1 MIEVGKH
8 KVETISINKIVINK
22 NQNQILTIFQMMS
35 LPHFSASGT
44 VLAIFET
51 SNTINQWKK

>member
-22 NQNQILTIFQMMS
+22 NQNQILTIF
-35 LPHFSASGT
+35 
-44 VLAIFET
+44 
-51 SNTINQWKK
+51 